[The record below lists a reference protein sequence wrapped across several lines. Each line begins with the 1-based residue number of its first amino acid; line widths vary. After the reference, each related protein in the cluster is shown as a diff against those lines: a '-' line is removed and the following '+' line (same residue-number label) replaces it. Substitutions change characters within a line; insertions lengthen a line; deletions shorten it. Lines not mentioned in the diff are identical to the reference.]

1 MITLSFHAFCMTW
14 LFGKFAWK
22 ITRFFCNPQ
31 NCSLSMDQQKLHD
44 IVYLKLSNENG
55 LWIWKSKI
63 KYEKY
68 ISSYVTF
75 FSFFFFKSV
84 NKPGIALESVISTKA
99 VSSVLAISNS
109 FSPNRFNSS
118 MAVAKSAGD
127 KSKEELSSQIF
138 SWSIDHRNTYL

>member
-1 MITLSFHAFCMTW
+1 MKNIS
-14 LFGKFAWK
+14 LF
-22 ITRFFCNPQ
+22 
-31 NCSLSMDQQKLHD
+31 L
-44 IVYLKLSNENG
+44 V
-55 LWIWKSKI
+55 
-63 KYEKY
+63 
-68 ISSYVTF
+68 V
-75 FSFFFFKSV
+75 FFKSV

-138 SWSIDHRNTYL
+138 SWSIDHRNAYL